1 MVLPHPVTKY
11 VTVRKSMTN
20 LKSVRVQLN
29 QDLMPIFCD
38 EFDIIML
45 NEPDFLRTF
54 FLMLENLHL
63 IKVLINL
70 PAREIPHWKWCRQ
83 CTI

>member
-1 MVLPHPVTKY
+1 MMVLPHPVTKY

-54 FLMLENLHL
+54 F
-63 IKVLINL
+63 
-70 PAREIPHWKWCRQ
+70 
-83 CTI
+83 